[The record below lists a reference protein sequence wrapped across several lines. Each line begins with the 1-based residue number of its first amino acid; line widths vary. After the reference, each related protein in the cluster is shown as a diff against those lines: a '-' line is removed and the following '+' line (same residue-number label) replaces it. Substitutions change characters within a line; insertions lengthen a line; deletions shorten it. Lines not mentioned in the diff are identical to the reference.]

1 MKPELSELMKK
12 IDEQIL
18 IYKTDS
24 AKAAEKGNA
33 AAARRARGATNE
45 LTKLFKE
52 YRKMSIEEIG

>member
-1 MKPELSELMKK
+1 MKPEMTELLEK
-12 IDEQIL
+12 IDAQIL

-24 AKAAEKGNA
+24 TKAAEKDNK

-52 YRKMSIEEIG
+52 YRKLSVELIG

>member
-1 MKPELSELMKK
+1 MKPELNELLEK
-12 IDEQIL
+12 IDAQIL

-24 AKAAEKGNA
+24 TKAAEKGNA

-52 YRKMSIEEIG
+52 FRKLSVEQIG